1 MTGGP
6 GTFRVFTSS
15 GVDWVIEYTDPA
27 GKTVKVNEKGSV
39 GNEEILLNTT
49 EDVVVLKVYPYSY
62 AAEGDVLLSAD
73 GAVKVEASSSGT
85 PSTPAGTTTGT
96 PTGTPTETE
105 QSFPTLP
112 VIAVVIAVIA
122 VAAVLV
128 IRKKW

>member
-1 MTGGP
+1 VTGGP

-62 AAEGDVLLSAD
+62 AAEGDVLLSVD

-96 PTGTPTETE
+96 STPTETE
-105 QSFPTLP
+105 QSFPLLP
-112 VIAVVIAVIA
+112 VIGVVIAVIT